1 MKKSMF
7 GREEQR
13 FGIRKYSVG
22 VASVLIASVLVMGGG
37 QTVSADDVVSADTI
51 STELVTDVQ
60 EESENLSAISE
71 SNVQADVTTEDEKTE
86 AVTSDEA
93 DEQAVSQVAN
103 ENQPEETA
111 DVAKEEQ
118 VEGSNATETSEARKV
133 ESNENKI
140 ININVAQAS
149 KNVQTN
155 QACVFEESKIPI
167 TANSLP
173 NQGYYTY
180 TKQMEVKNTPEA
192 TAPVAFYANAGDR
205 IFTTKF

>member
-60 EESENLSAISE
+60 DEN
-71 SNVQADVTTEDEKTE
+71 TE

-133 ESNENKI
+133 ESNENEI

>member
-71 SNVQADVTTEDEKTE
+71 SNVQADVTTEDENTE

-111 DVAKEEQ
+111 DVAK
-118 VEGSNATETSEARKV
+118 
-133 ESNENKI
+133 
-140 ININVAQAS
+140 
-149 KNVQTN
+149 
-155 QACVFEESKIPI
+155 ESKIPI